1 MNKDPL
7 SGALAKSLQDE
18 SAAVDKRFERADSIL
33 GARGGPGSARHAK
46 PKPPKKIPVIRDT
59 FSFPEFDYALLSEL
73 QAALLKNGHN
83 VSKSELVRAGLKT
96 LAQMRPA
103 QLIKTAKAV
112 EKLKPGRSRGSS

>member
-1 MNKDPL
+1 MNNDPL

-18 SAAVDKRFERADSIL
+18 SAAIDKRFERADSVL
-33 GARGGPGSARHAK
+33 GGQGNHGRGRHAK
-46 PKPPKKIPVIRDT
+46 PRPPKKVPVIRDT
-59 FSFPEFDYALLSEL
+59 FSFPEFDYALLAQL

-96 LAQMRPA
+96 LAQMSPA

-112 EKLKPGRSRGSS
+112 EKLKPGRHKGSS